1 MNLRQLPNIIS
12 VFRILLVFPIIYL
25 LLDHQYQQTLVLFVI
40 AGVSDGVDGFLAK
53 HYGWQTWLG
62 GVLDPL
68 ADKFLLLS
76 CFIALAWM
84 DLLPWWLVVLVLLR
98 DVVIIA
104 GATYYYFRVDRIDAQ
119 PTFLS
124 KFNTVSQ
131 IGLVVVVI
139 LAKIIS
145 LPPWVV
151 ATMIV
156 FVALTTISSGLD
168 YVIAWSRKAQQH
180 PH

>member
-1 MNLRQLPNIIS
+1 VNLRQLPNTIS

-25 LLDHQYQQTLVLFVI
+25 LLQQQYQQALVLFLI

-68 ADKFLLLS
+68 ADKFLLVS
-76 CFIALAWM
+76 CFIALAWVGR
-84 DLLPWWLVVLVLLR
+84 LPWWLVSLVMLR
-98 DVVIIA
+98 DIIIIA
-104 GATYYYFRVDRIDAQ
+104 GATLYYFRVDRIEAQ

-131 IGLVVVVI
+131 IGLVLLVI
-139 LAKIIS
+139 LGEM
-145 LPPWVV
+145 LPVPAWPLKL
-151 ATMIV
+151 MIA
-156 FVALTTISSGLD
+156 FVALTTVSSGID
-168 YVIAWSRKAQQH
+168 YVVAWSRKAREH
-180 PH
+180 TR

>member
-145 LPPWVV
+145 LPPWLV
-151 ATMIV
+151 AAMIV

-168 YVIAWSRKAQQH
+168 YVIAWSRRAQQH

>member
-1 MNLRQLPNIIS
+1 MNLRQLPNTIS
-12 VFRILLVFPIIYL
+12 IFRVVLVFPIIYL
-25 LLDHQYQQTLVLFVI
+25 LLNYQYQQTLVLFVI

-68 ADKFLLLS
+68 ADKFLLVS

-84 DLLPWWLVVLVLLR
+84 GLLSWWLVALVMVR

-139 LAKIIS
+139 LAEIVS
-145 LPPWVV
+145 LPSWLVT
-151 ATMIV
+151 TMIV
-156 FVALTTISSGLD
+156 FVALTTVSSGLD
-168 YVIAWSRKAQQH
+168 YVVAWSRRVQKH

>member
-1 MNLRQLPNIIS
+1 MNLRQLPNTIS
-12 VFRILLVFPIIYL
+12 IFRVVLVFPIIYL
-25 LLDHQYQQTLVLFVI
+25 LLNHQYQQTLVLFVI

-68 ADKFLLLS
+68 ADKFLLVS

-84 DLLPWWLVVLVLLR
+84 GLLSWWLVALVMVR

-139 LAKIIS
+139 LSEIVA
-145 LPPWVV
+145 LPSWLVT
-151 ATMIV
+151 TMIV
-156 FVALTTISSGLD
+156 FVALTTVSSGLD
-168 YVIAWSRKAQQH
+168 YVVAWSRRVQKH

>member
-1 MNLRQLPNIIS
+1 MNLRQLPNTIS
-12 VFRILLVFPIIYL
+12 IFRVVLVFPIIYL
-25 LLDHQYQQTLVLFVI
+25 LLNHQYQQTLVLFVI

-68 ADKFLLLS
+68 ADKFLLVS

-84 DLLPWWLVVLVLLR
+84 GLLSWWLVALVMVR

-139 LAKIIS
+139 LSEIVS
-145 LPPWVV
+145 LPSWLVT
-151 ATMIV
+151 TMII
-156 FVALTTISSGLD
+156 FVALTTVSSGLD
-168 YVIAWSRKAQQH
+168 YVVAWSRRAQKH

>member
-1 MNLRQLPNIIS
+1 MNLRQLPNTIS

-25 LLDHQYQQTLVLFVI
+25 LLNREYQQTLVLFVI

-68 ADKFLLLS
+68 ADKFLLVS
-76 CFIALAWM
+76 CFVALAWIG
-84 DLLPWWLVVLVLLR
+84 LLPWWLVALVMLR
-98 DVVIIA
+98 DVVIIS
-104 GATYYYFRVDRIDAQ
+104 GATYYYFRVDHIEAQ

-124 KFNTVSQ
+124 KFNTFFQ

-139 LAKIIS
+139 FAQIVHVPAWLLSALII
-145 LPPWVV
+145 
-151 ATMIV
+151 
-156 FVALTTISSGLD
+156 FVAITTISSGID
-168 YVIAWSRKAQQH
+168 YVVAWSRKASQH

>member
-1 MNLRQLPNIIS
+1 M
-12 VFRILLVFPIIYL
+12 LLVFPIIYL

-68 ADKFLLLS
+68 ADKFLLVS

-84 DLLPWWLVVLVLLR
+84 GLLPWWLVALVMVR
-98 DVVIIA
+98 DVAIIA
-104 GATYYYFRVDRIDAQ
+104 GVTYYYFRVDRIDAQ
-119 PTFLS
+119 PSFLS

-139 LAKIIS
+139 FAEIVS
-145 LPPWVV
+145 LPSWLVT
-151 ATMIV
+151 AMIV

-168 YVIAWSRKAQQH
+168 YVVAWSRKAKQY

>member
-1 MNLRQLPNIIS
+1 MNLRQLPNTIS
-12 VFRILLVFPIIYL
+12 IFRVVLVFPIIYL
-25 LLDHQYQQTLVLFVI
+25 LLNHQYQQTLVLFVI

-53 HYGWQTWLG
+53 YYGWQTWLG

-68 ADKFLLLS
+68 ADKFLLVS

-84 DLLPWWLVVLVLLR
+84 GLLSWWLVALVMVR

-139 LAKIIS
+139 LSEIVS
-145 LPPWVV
+145 LPSWLVM
-151 ATMIV
+151 TMIV
-156 FVALTTISSGLD
+156 FVALTTVSSGLD
-168 YVIAWSRKAQQH
+168 YVVAWSRRVQKH

>member
-1 MNLRQLPNIIS
+1 MNLRQLPNTIS

-53 HYGWQTWLG
+53 YYGWQTWLG

-68 ADKFLLLS
+68 ADKFLLVS

-84 DLLPWWLVVLVLLR
+84 GLLPWWLVALVMLR

-131 IGLVVVVI
+131 IGLVVMVI
-139 LAKIIS
+139 FAEIVS
-145 LPPWVV
+145 LPSWL
-151 ATMIV
+151 AAAMII

-168 YVIAWSRKAQQH
+168 YVIAWSRKAQQR

>member
-1 MNLRQLPNIIS
+1 M
-12 VFRILLVFPIIYL
+12 LVFPIIYL
-25 LLDHQYQQTLVLFVI
+25 LLNHQYQQTLVLFVI

-68 ADKFLLLS
+68 ADKFLLVS

-84 DLLPWWLVVLVLLR
+84 GLLSWWLVALVMVR

-131 IGLVVVVI
+131 IGLVIVVI
-139 LAKIIS
+139 LSEIVS
-145 LPPWVV
+145 MPSWLVT
-151 ATMIV
+151 TMIV
-156 FVALTTISSGLD
+156 FVALTTVSSGLD
-168 YVIAWSRKAQQH
+168 YVVAWSRRVQKH

>member
-1 MNLRQLPNIIS
+1 MNLRQLPNTIS

-25 LLDHQYQQTLVLFVI
+25 LLNHQYQQTLLLFVV

-53 HYGWQTWLG
+53 YYGWKTWLG

-68 ADKFLLLS
+68 ADKFLLVS
-76 CFIALAWM
+76 CFIALAWIG
-84 DLLPWWLVVLVLLR
+84 LLPWWLVVLVMLR
-98 DVVIIA
+98 DIVIIA
-104 GATYYYFRVDRIDAQ
+104 GAPYYYFRVDRIDAQ

-139 LAKIIS
+139 FAEIVS
-145 LPPWVV
+145 LPSWLVT
-151 ATMIV
+151 AMII

-168 YVIAWSRKAQQH
+168 YVVAWSRKAKQH
-180 PH
+180 SM

>member
-1 MNLRQLPNIIS
+1 MNLRQLPNTIS
-12 VFRILLVFPIIYL
+12 IFRVLLVFPIIYL

-84 DLLPWWLVVLVLLR
+84 GLLPWWLVVLVLLR

-145 LPPWVV
+145 LPSWVV

-168 YVIAWSRKAQQH
+168 YVIAWSRRAQQH

>member
-1 MNLRQLPNIIS
+1 MNLRQLPNTIS
-12 VFRILLVFPIIYL
+12 IFRVLLVFPIIYL

-84 DLLPWWLVVLVLLR
+84 GLLSWWLVALVMVR
-98 DVVIIA
+98 DIVIIV

-139 LAKIIS
+139 FAEIVS
-145 LPPWVV
+145 LPSWLVT
-151 ATMIV
+151 TMIV

-168 YVIAWSRKAQQH
+168 YVVAWSRKASQY

>member
-1 MNLRQLPNIIS
+1 M
-12 VFRILLVFPIIYL
+12 LVFPIIYL
-25 LLDHQYQQTLVLFVI
+25 LLNHQYQQTLVLFVI

-68 ADKFLLLS
+68 ADKFLLVS
-76 CFIALAWM
+76 CFIALAWVG
-84 DLLPWWLVVLVLLR
+84 LLSWWLVALVMVR

-131 IGLVVVVI
+131 IGLVIVVI
-139 LAKIIS
+139 LSEIVS
-145 LPPWVV
+145 MPSWLVT
-151 ATMIV
+151 TMIV
-156 FVALTTISSGLD
+156 FVALTTVSSGLD
-168 YVIAWSRKAQQH
+168 YVVAWSRRVQKH

>member
-1 MNLRQLPNIIS
+1 MNLRQLPNTIS

-25 LLDHQYQQTLVLFVI
+25 LLNLQYQQTLLLFVV

-68 ADKFLLLS
+68 ADKFLLVS

-84 DLLPWWLVVLVLLR
+84 GLLPWWLVVLVMLR
-98 DVVIIA
+98 DIVIIA

-139 LAKIIS
+139 FAEIVS
-145 LPPWVV
+145 LPSWLVT
-151 ATMIV
+151 AMII
-156 FVALTTISSGLD
+156 FVALTTISSGID
-168 YVIAWSRKAQQH
+168 YVVAWSRKAKQH
-180 PH
+180 SM

>member
-1 MNLRQLPNIIS
+1 MNLRQLPNAIS
-12 VFRILLVFPIIYL
+12 IFRVLLVFPIIYL

-84 DLLPWWLVVLVLLR
+84 GQLSWWLVALVMVR
-98 DVVIIA
+98 DVVIIV

-139 LAKIIS
+139 FAEIIS
-145 LPPWVV
+145 LPSWLVT
-151 ATMIV
+151 TMIV

-168 YVIAWSRKAQQH
+168 YVVAWSRKASQY

>member
-1 MNLRQLPNIIS
+1 M
-12 VFRILLVFPIIYL
+12 
-25 LLDHQYQQTLVLFVI
+25 
-40 AGVSDGVDGFLAK
+40 
-53 HYGWQTWLG
+53 
-62 GVLDPL
+62 LDPL

-84 DLLPWWLVVLVLLR
+84 GLLPWWLVALVMVR
-98 DVVIIA
+98 DVAIIA

-139 LAKIIS
+139 FAEIVS
-145 LPPWVV
+145 LPSWV
-151 ATMIV
+151 AAAMIV
-156 FVALTTISSGLD
+156 FVALTTISSGLE
-168 YVIAWSRKAQQH
+168 YVVAWSRKAQQH

>member
-1 MNLRQLPNIIS
+1 VNLRQLPNIIS

-145 LPPWVV
+145 LPSWVV

>member
-1 MNLRQLPNIIS
+1 MNLRQLPNTIS
-12 VFRILLVFPIIYL
+12 IFRVVLVFPIIYL
-25 LLDHQYQQTLVLFVI
+25 LLNHQYQQTLVLFVI

-68 ADKFLLLS
+68 ADKFLLVS
-76 CFIALAWM
+76 CFIALAWVG
-84 DLLPWWLVVLVLLR
+84 LLSWWLVALVMVR

-131 IGLVVVVI
+131 IGLVIVVI
-139 LAKIIS
+139 LSEIVS
-145 LPPWVV
+145 MPSWLVT
-151 ATMIV
+151 TMIV
-156 FVALTTISSGLD
+156 FVALTTVSSGLD
-168 YVIAWSRKAQQH
+168 YVVAWSRRVQKH

>member
-1 MNLRQLPNIIS
+1 VNLRQLPNTIS
-12 VFRILLVFPIIYL
+12 IFRVVLVFPIIYL
-25 LLDHQYQQTLVLFVI
+25 LLNHQYQQTLVLFVI

-68 ADKFLLLS
+68 ADKFLLVS

-84 DLLPWWLVVLVLLR
+84 GLLSWWLVALVMVR

-131 IGLVVVVI
+131 IGLVIVVI
-139 LAKIIS
+139 LSEIVS
-145 LPPWVV
+145 MPSWLVT
-151 ATMIV
+151 TMIV
-156 FVALTTISSGLD
+156 FVALTTVSSGLD
-168 YVIAWSRKAQQH
+168 YVVAWSRRVQKH

>member
-145 LPPWVV
+145 LPSWVV

>member
-25 LLDHQYQQTLVLFVI
+25 LLNQEYQQTLVLFVI

-68 ADKFLLLS
+68 ADKFLLIS

-84 DLLPWWLVVLVLLR
+84 GLLPWWLVALVMLR

-139 LAKIIS
+139 LAKIVS
-145 LPPWVV
+145 LPSWLV

-156 FVALTTISSGLD
+156 FVAFTTISSGLD
-168 YVIAWSRKAQQH
+168 YAIAWSRRAKHH

>member
-1 MNLRQLPNIIS
+1 MNLRQLPNTIS
-12 VFRILLVFPIIYL
+12 IFRVVLVFPIIYL
-25 LLDHQYQQTLVLFVI
+25 LLNHQYQQTLVLFVI

-68 ADKFLLLS
+68 ADKFLLVS

-84 DLLPWWLVVLVLLR
+84 GMLSWWLVALVMVR

-139 LAKIIS
+139 LSEIVS
-145 LPPWVV
+145 LPSWLVT
-151 ATMIV
+151 TMII
-156 FVALTTISSGLD
+156 FVALTTVSSGLD
-168 YVIAWSRKAQQH
+168 YVVAWSRRAQKH

>member
-1 MNLRQLPNIIS
+1 MNLRQLPNTIS

-25 LLDHQYQQTLVLFVI
+25 LLNHQYQQTLLLFVV

-53 HYGWQTWLG
+53 HYDWQTWLG

-68 ADKFLLLS
+68 ADKFLLVS

-84 DLLPWWLVVLVLLR
+84 GLLPWWLVVLVMLR
-98 DVVIIA
+98 DIVIIA

-139 LAKIIS
+139 FAEIVS
-145 LPPWVV
+145 LPSWLVT
-151 ATMIV
+151 AMII
-156 FVALTTISSGLD
+156 FVALTTISSGID
-168 YVIAWSRKAQQH
+168 YVVAWSRKAKQH
-180 PH
+180 SM

>member
-1 MNLRQLPNIIS
+1 MNLRQLPNTIS
-12 VFRILLVFPIIYL
+12 IFRVLLVFPIIYL

-84 DLLPWWLVVLVLLR
+84 GLLPWWLVALVMVR
-98 DVVIIA
+98 DVAIIA

-139 LAKIIS
+139 FAEIVS
-145 LPPWVV
+145 MPSWV
-151 ATMIV
+151 AAAMIV
-156 FVALTTISSGLD
+156 FVALTTISSGLE
-168 YVIAWSRKAQQH
+168 YVVAWSRKAQQH

>member
-1 MNLRQLPNIIS
+1 VNLRQLPNTIS
-12 VFRILLVFPIIYL
+12 IFRVVLVFPIIYL
-25 LLDHQYQQTLVLFVI
+25 LLNYQYQQTLVLFVI

-68 ADKFLLLS
+68 ADKFLLIS

-84 DLLPWWLVVLVLLR
+84 GLLSWWLVALVMVR

-139 LAKIIS
+139 LSEIVS
-145 LPPWVV
+145 LPSWLVT
-151 ATMIV
+151 TMIV
-156 FVALTTISSGLD
+156 FVALTTVSSGLD
-168 YVIAWSRKAQQH
+168 YAVAWSRRAQKH

>member
-1 MNLRQLPNIIS
+1 MNLRQLPNTIS
-12 VFRILLVFPIIYL
+12 IFRVVLVFPIIYL
-25 LLDHQYQQTLVLFVI
+25 LLNHQYQQTLVLFVI

-68 ADKFLLLS
+68 ADKFLLVS

-84 DLLPWWLVVLVLLR
+84 GLLSWWLVALVMVR

-131 IGLVVVVI
+131 IGLVIVVI
-139 LAKIIS
+139 LSEIVS
-145 LPPWVV
+145 MPSWLVT
-151 ATMIV
+151 TMIV
-156 FVALTTISSGLD
+156 FVALTTVSSGLD
-168 YVIAWSRKAQQH
+168 YVVAWSRRVQKH